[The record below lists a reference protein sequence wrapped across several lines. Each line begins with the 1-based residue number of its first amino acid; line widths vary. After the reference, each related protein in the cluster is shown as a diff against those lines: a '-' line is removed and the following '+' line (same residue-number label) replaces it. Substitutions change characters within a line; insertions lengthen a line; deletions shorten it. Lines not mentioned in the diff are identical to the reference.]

1 MLAKE
6 FLSPMV
12 LAGEAQA
19 SRLSEPRPGGGNPA
33 KPSRRQ
39 GTATRLTSGG
49 SAAEP
54 RDKLQLR
61 PEVRGLGPIGWHV
74 VCIREGLRRGV
85 RVV

>member
-6 FLSPMV
+6 FLSPMA

-33 KPSRRQ
+33 KPSRPHFK
-39 GTATRLTSGG
+39 ATRLTSGG
-49 SAAEP
+49 SAAE

-61 PEVRGLGPIGWHV
+61 PEVRGIAQLTGTFA
-74 VCIREGLRRGV
+74 CIPQHREG
-85 RVV
+85 